1 MRVGEGTFVLLLLK
15 IGVILSFVFA
25 VISLS
30 VLVFKT
36 FAFGKRT
43 FYAEARS
50 EGKKGV
56 VYAFGRGML
65 PWEKESA
72 AKHLPTYFAGI
83 LYHTGIF
90 AALIYLFWCVFSLNL
105 PAPLVSI
112 FRIIF
117 VIGFLSGIALLLK
130 RIALPVMRKISC
142 PDDFAANVLVNLF
155 VVFALV
161 QTFSERFTHP
171 FCLMAILMFLYL
183 PVGKIRH
190 CFFFFYT
197 RILFGYFYGR
207 RGVVPPPKKH
217 RA

>member
-1 MRVGEGTFVLLLLK
+1 MLILLK

-25 VISLS
+25 ALSLS
-30 VLVFKT
+30 ILVFKT

-43 FYAEARS
+43 FHAESRK
-50 EGKKGV
+50 EGKKGI

-90 AALIYLFWCVFSLNL
+90 VALIYLFWRVFSLHL
-105 PAPLVSI
+105 PAHLVPI
-112 FRIIF
+112 FRI
-117 VIGFLSGIALLLK
+117 VLVVGFLSGMALLLK

-142 PDDFAANVLVNLF
+142 PDDFAANVLVSLF
-155 VVFALV
+155 VMFALV
-161 QTFSERFTHP
+161 QTFSEGFNHP
-171 FCLMAILMFLYL
+171 FYLMAILMFLYM

-190 CFFFFYT
+190 CFFFFYS
-197 RILFGYFYGR
+197 RILFGYSYGR

>member
-1 MRVGEGTFVLLLLK
+1 MLLLLK
-15 IGVILSFVFA
+15 MGVILSFVFA
-25 VISLS
+25 VLSLS
-30 VLVFKT
+30 ILVLKT
-36 FAFGKRT
+36 FSFGKRT
-43 FYAEARS
+43 FHAESRS
-50 EGKKGV
+50 KGKKGI

-72 AKHLPTYFAGI
+72 AEHLPTYFAGI

-90 AALIYLFWCVFSLNL
+90 AALIYLFWQVFSLNL
-105 PAPLVSI
+105 PAPLVPI
-112 FRIIF
+112 FRIVF
-117 VIGFLSGIALLLK
+117 AAGFLSGMALLLK

-142 PDDFAANVLVNLF
+142 PDDYAANVLVNLF
-155 VVFALV
+155 LGFALA
-161 QTFSERFTHP
+161 QTFSERFAHP
-171 FCLMAILMFLYL
+171 FYFVAILMFLYV